1 MAEKRQESGFTV
13 TDRRLFTED
22 GELRQEVR
30 EEARTAQGREPPVA
44 AGSRERDAAC
54 AIDSSSAGPEVPPMP
69 TAAEQQAQAD
79 AYRKSSDALDSR
91 VELSGHSAK
100 EFEMTFERFMASL
113 YMTAML
119 QLGLMHQQG
128 EQPRMDIIGARQTID
143 TLALLAEK
151 TKGNLTSTEENFL
164 QNSLYEVR
172 MAYVEVTN
180 ALSRPPQPGA
190 ATGTRGVIAG
200 MRFHQ
205 LQHESASMK
214 ATLTVLGSG
223 TSMGVPTLG
232 CDCAVCHSSDPHDR
246 RTRPSIMLE
255 YAGKVV
261 LIDTTPDFYAQAIRE
276 RITRVDAVFYTHTHA
291 DHILGIDDLRPLSY
305 CHKPDEA
312 AALCASGCG
321 RFPAQNVQLHF

>member
-22 GELRQEVR
+22 GELREEAREKEAR
-30 EEARTAQGREPPVA
+30 EEAGAPKAASPVA
-44 AGSRERDAAC
+44 AFPEAAPTVADATAE
-54 AIDSSSAGPEVPPMP
+54 PEVPPMP

-79 AYRKSSDALDSR
+79 AYRKSSGELDSR
-91 VELSGHSAK
+91 VELSGHSTK

-143 TLALLAEK
+143 TLALLVEK
-151 TKGNLTSTEENFL
+151 TKGNLTPTEENFL

-190 ATGTRGVIAG
+190 ATGTTG
-200 MRFHQ
+200 H
-205 LQHESASMK
+205 
-214 ATLTVLGSG
+214 
-223 TSMGVPTLG
+223 
-232 CDCAVCHSSDPHDR
+232 
-246 RTRPSIMLE
+246 
-255 YAGKVV
+255 
-261 LIDTTPDFYAQAIRE
+261 
-276 RITRVDAVFYTHTHA
+276 
-291 DHILGIDDLRPLSY
+291 
-305 CHKPDEA
+305 
-312 AALCASGCG
+312 
-321 RFPAQNVQLHF
+321 